1 MYAIVDIAGQQFK
14 VEKDQKIFVHRL
26 DGEAGSNMFFDK
38 VLLIDNGKNILIGN
52 PLISDALISVKILSH
67 LKGDKV
73 KVFKKKRRKAYQ
85 ILKGHRQL
93 LTEIQIDEILEK
105 GGGKFIKEA
114 AAKKPEK
121 EPVAKVKKEQP
132 VISPVTEAVE
142 KTPEIVAKKETSK
155 KETSK
160 KVTSK
165 KVTGKP
171 AEKAK
176 TVTEKKAST
185 GRTGKSKASDPEKEK
200 IPSAAKSSKSKPKP
214 TQKASSKKTD
224 KPSKK

>member
-38 VLLIDNGKNILIGN
+38 VLLIDNGKNIIIGN

-73 KVFKKKRRKAYQ
+73 IVFKKKRRKAYQ
-85 ILKGHRQL
+85 IRKGHRQL
-93 LTEIQIDEILEK
+93 LSEIQISEILEK
-105 GGGKFIKEA
+105 GGAKFIKET
-114 AAKKPEK
+114 AAKKP
-121 EPVAKVKKEQP
+121 A
-132 VISPVTEAVE
+132 
-142 KTPEIVAKKETSK
+142 KETTPKGK
-155 KETSK
+155 KDKSE
-160 KVTSK
+160 KVTR
-165 KVTGKP
+165 KP

-176 TVTEKKAST
+176 TVKEKKTSASK
-185 GRTGKSKASDPEKEK
+185 TGKSKPADSVKDKA
-200 IPSAAKSSKSKPKP
+200 PSAAKSSKSKSKP
-214 TQKASSKKTD
+214 AQKASSKKTD

>member
-26 DGEAGSNMFFDK
+26 DGEAGSKMFFDK
-38 VLLIDNGKNILIGN
+38 VLLIDNGKNIIIGN

-67 LKGDKV
+67 IKGDKV

-93 LTEIQIDEILEK
+93 LSEIQISEILEK
-105 GGGKFIKEA
+105 GGAKFIKET
-114 AAKKPEK
+114 AAKKP
-121 EPVAKVKKEQP
+121 A
-132 VISPVTEAVE
+132 
-142 KTPEIVAKKETSK
+142 KETTPKGK
-155 KETSK
+155 KDKSE
-160 KVTSK
+160 KVTR
-165 KVTGKP
+165 KP

-176 TVTEKKAST
+176 TVKEKKTSASK
-185 GRTGKSKASDPEKEK
+185 TGKSKPVDSVKDKA
-200 IPSAAKSSKSKPKP
+200 PSVAKSSKSKSKQV
-214 TQKASSKKTD
+214 QKASSKKTD